1 MNVSGSN
8 TYKFNDASE
17 LNTSKKLIKK
27 TADNNFSLLNIT
39 SLEYKVE
46 DKVFYAIELEGDD
59 IFYMDDLLT
68 HS

>member
-1 MNVSGSN
+1 MNVSGSSI
-8 TYKFNDASE
+8 YRFDSASE

-27 TADNNFSLLNIT
+27 TSDNNFSLLNIT